1 MPCSAITLSLATIC
15 AVVSVALLAIAFG
28 TDNWQFIK
36 VNRIKIEQQISESSI
51 TPDEFR
57 SGGLFYTRT
66 KGLFRVCYPEELPS
80 GEQLYL
86 SPVETQC
93 QNIDY
98 HIFDENSDT
107 TLFSDDEMTRL
118 HMARSM
124 IALFV
129 VSFFFV
135 FVAFFTG
142 VAGCWRRSPGNI
154 ACTAILM
161 LLSCLFAAG
170 GMGLWHG
177 VEYYEEQRIRSA
189 PYKGSWDDIL
199 EDSTNI
205 WYDWSYMLA
214 WVGTGMALLAFCLFL
229 GASQCMQAEQRKEQT
244 KQMQYMMPVYPQKQ
258 QYAGYGNYGGY
269 PGPAYQYA
277 QPQYGHYNY

>member
-28 TDNWQFIK
+28 TDNWQYIK
-36 VNRIKIEQQISESSI
+36 VNRVEIEKQLVGSSI
-51 TPDEFR
+51 TPDNFLNV
-57 SGGLFYTRT
+57 GLYYTRT
-66 KGLFRVCYPEELPS
+66 KGLFRVCYPEELPN
-80 GEQLYL
+80 GERLYL

-98 HIFDENSDT
+98 HIFDEDSDVT
-107 TLFSDDEMTRL
+107 SFSDDEMARL

-124 IALFV
+124 IALFI

-142 VAGCWRRSPGNI
+142 VAGCWRRSPGNV
-154 ACTAILM
+154 ASTAILM

-177 VEYYEEQRIRSA
+177 VEYYEEERIRTA
-189 PYKGSWDDIL
+189 PFRGSWDDLLVSGTI
-199 EDSTNI
+199 SV
-205 WYDWSYMLA
+205 YDWSYFLA
-214 WVGTGMALLAFCLFL
+214 WIGVGWALISTLLFF
-229 GASQCMQAEQRKEQT
+229 GASVCLRSEGELEDKNMA
-244 KQMQYMMPVYPQKQ
+244 YIMPVYPQKQ
-258 QYAGYGNYGGY
+258 QYPTYGYGY
-269 PGPAYQYA
+269 PPPAAYQYA
-277 QPQYGHYNY
+277 TSPQYGHYNY